1 MILPWVFT
9 QSITDGVK
17 QKMILAI
24 MSLVSELN
32 RTVIFEGVETE
43 DEYNFIESHNEDYQ
57 IQGWYFYKSLSLQ
70 ELQNALVGNDNAQ
83 TL

>member
-1 MILPWVFT
+1 
-9 QSITDGVK
+9 
-17 QKMILAI
+17 MILAI

-32 RTVIFEGVETE
+32 RTVIFEGVETV
-43 DEYNFIESHNEDYQ
+43 DEYNFIESHNQDYQ

-70 ELQNALVGNDNAQ
+70 ELQSALVGNDNAQ